1 MSLEGEEENLRQQL
15 TQWVG
20 EADVELARRYALRP
34 VQSET
39 MSLYRRLRRAVG
51 LKLRELGLRRTLP
64 PEPWLPGLNHVEY
77 GDGARP
83 LVIWGLGMDRDTL
96 RAACRNF
103 KMLQAAAPDFVPV
116 LVTDVADFAL
126 FSRLG
131 WLVEYVPTLSAPAGG
146 YAERKRRYLAWRYR
160 DAPALPVS
168 AGLTEES
175 MNLARSE
182 IARLTNG

>member
-1 MSLEGEEENLRQQL
+1 MSLEEEESLRQQL
-15 TQWVG
+15 AQWVS
-20 EADVELARRYALRP
+20 EADIELARRYALRP

-51 LKLRELGLRRTLP
+51 RILRELGLRRTPP
-64 PEPWLPGLNHVEY
+64 PEPWLQGLNHVEY
-77 GDGARP
+77 SDGARP
-83 LVIWGLGMDRDTL
+83 LVIWGLGMDCDTL

-103 KMLQAAAPDFVPV
+103 KMLQAAAPEFVPV
-116 LVTDVADFAL
+116 LVTDVADFAF

-146 YAERKRRYLAWRYR
+146 YAARKRRYLAWRYR

-168 AGLTEES
+168 AGLTAES
-175 MNLARSE
+175 INLARSE
-182 IARLTNG
+182 IARLAKA